1 MTRPTIES
9 HENRGDAEYPFGFV
23 YFTDGSR
30 LSFAPGTSGLG
41 NPLGLF
47 PSKGWAP
54 EKVRKAHYEA
64 AAVYLADHG
73 ITNSNTD

>member
-1 MTRPTIES
+1 MTLAIEG
-9 HENRGDAEYPFGFV
+9 HDNRGTADCPFGYV

-47 PSKGWAP
+47 PSKGWGSPKTDHYRLATAYLN
-54 EKVRKAHYEA
+54 EKG
-64 AAVYLADHG
+64 L
-73 ITNSNTD
+73 NT